1 MQCIAVAIM
10 EVNYG
15 LKYQL
20 GNNHLG
26 TVHFHDAWREKIF
39 PIYQIVLTANPTDS
53 AKVNILYV
61 FFYLP
66 IKYVALMIA
75 ACAIQDIFLAF
86 FKLVSVHTEDCIYI
100 YTKIEINRFLRQNTV
115 NFSFACH
122 LLMITF
128 STLLR
133 CLLKK
138 EGLLTCMD
146 PLDIQKIRTYSGWCF
161 QPIKKVWVKLDHF
174 PKTKHENIANLSNH
188 HPVLVL

>member
-1 MQCIAVAIM
+1 M

-61 FFYLP
+61 LFYLP
-66 IKYVALMIA
+66 KKYVPLMIA

-86 FKLVSVHTEDCIYI
+86 FKLVSVQTEDCI
-100 YTKIEINRFLRQNTV
+100 YTKIEINSFLRKNTV
-115 NFSFACH
+115 NFSY
-122 LLMITF
+122 
-128 STLLR
+128 
-133 CLLKK
+133 CL
-138 EGLLTCMD
+138 
-146 PLDIQKIRTYSGWCF
+146 PPAY
-161 QPIKKVWVKLDHF
+161 DHF
-174 PKTKHENIANLSNH
+174 LHFTEISS
-188 HPVLVL
+188 